1 MWLLVA
7 LGLAVAFRILLPIL
21 RSRRDPLSKT
31 LVFEFGVRPS
41 GPGGLWTRR
50 DRTMSGLLSLLTA
63 GVCTGAAFLAERIEE
78 HTQNMSTANYVAS
91 GFMLLL
97 LLLALLTLIRG
108 LADLIRAP
116 FTKAPTP
123 GPGPAQPGPPNGRE
137 A

>member
-21 RSRRDPLSKT
+21 RARRDPLSKT
-31 LVFEFGVRPS
+31 LVFEFGIRPS
-41 GPGGLWTRR
+41 GPGGLSTRR
-50 DRTMSGLLSLLTA
+50 DRVMSGLLSLFTA
-63 GVCTGAAFLAERIEE
+63 GLCIGAAFLAERIEE
-78 HTQNMSTANYVAS
+78 HTQNMSNANYVAT
-91 GFMLLL
+91 GFMFLLFF
-97 LLLALLTLIRG
+97 LALLALIRG

-123 GPGPAQPGPPNGRE
+123 GPGSAPPVPRNGRE